1 MSVAIYV
8 TYKFTRDQFNP
19 NGKIYSAFIDF
30 EDKMDVIKTNNTTT
44 LEGAIPAGVL
54 DKAKEELYTI
64 LHEDVSILSYNI
76 LLGDAMYV
84 NPYCT
89 VNDPIN
95 KTEEPIN
102 RLDRPTPPA
111 TQPIIQT
118 VNPLND
124 AAPVAKEG
132 IVEID
137 KIPAGK
143 MFPIGNCVIMDWID
157 DKNVKH
163 RSLVKIP
170 TKAATTIDGF
180 MRGMGDKKRTS
191 AMEMEAYDT
200 VRDVM
205 SPALNIENTVE
216 VIGKINP
223 QQYKVLG
230 DVELIIS
237 EGEEHD

>member
-30 EDKMDVIKTNNTTT
+30 EDKMDTVKTNNTTT

-54 DKAKEELYTI
+54 DKAKEELYNI

-76 LLGDAMYV
+76 LLGNAMYV

-89 VNDPIN
+89 VNDPYVMN
-95 KTEEPIN
+95 SEPID
-102 RLDRPTPPA
+102 RKDRPTPPA
-111 TQPIIQT
+111 TQPIVQANT
-118 VNPLND
+118 FNEP
-124 AAPVAKEG
+124 APVAKEG
-132 IVEID
+132 VIEID

-143 MFPIGNCVIMDWID
+143 MFPIGNCVIMDWTD
-157 DKNVKH
+157 DKNTKH

-170 TKAATTIDGF
+170 TKAGTTTGGF
-180 MRGMGDKKRTS
+180 MRGMSNKKYIGN
-191 AMEMEAYDT
+191 MEMEAYDT

-205 SPALNIENTVE
+205 FPNDKVENNAALV
-216 VIGKINP
+216 GKINP
-223 QQYKVLG
+223 LQYKVLG

>member
-8 TYKFTRDQFNP
+8 TYKFTRDQYNP

-30 EDKMDVIKTNNTTT
+30 EDMMDVVKTNNTTT

-54 DKAKEELYTI
+54 DKAKEELYNI

-76 LLGDAMYV
+76 LLGNAMYV

-89 VNDPIN
+89 VNDPYVMN
-95 KTEEPIN
+95 SEPID
-102 RLDRPTPPA
+102 RKDRPTPPA
-111 TQPIIQT
+111 TQPIVQT
-118 VNPLND
+118 NPFNEP
-124 AAPVAKEG
+124 AHVAKEG
-132 IVEID
+132 VVEID

-143 MFPIGNCVIMDWID
+143 MFPIGNCVIMDWTD
-157 DKNVKH
+157 DKNTRH

-170 TKAATTIDGF
+170 TKAGTNAKGF
-180 MRGMGDKKRTS
+180 MRGMSDKKRIS

-205 SPALNIENTVE
+205 FPNDKVEDNAAL
-216 VIGKINP
+216 IGKINP

>member
-30 EDKMDVIKTNNTTT
+30 EDKLDVIKSNNTTT

-54 DKAKEELYTI
+54 DKAKEELHKI

-95 KTEEPIN
+95 KTEEPID
-102 RLDRPTPPA
+102 RPDRPTPPA

-118 VNPLND
+118 
-124 AAPVAKEG
+124 APIVKEG
-132 IVEID
+132 AVEID

-143 MFPIGNCVIMDWID
+143 MFPIGNCVIMDWTD
-157 DKNVKH
+157 DKNTKH

-170 TKAATTIDGF
+170 TKAGTTTGGF
-180 MRGMGDKKRTS
+180 MRGMSDKKRTS
-191 AMEMEAYDT
+191 NMEMEAYDT

-205 SPALNIENTVE
+205 FPDDTVADNAAL
-216 VIGKINP
+216 IGKINP
-223 QQYKVLG
+223 LQYKVLG